1 MPLRDPGSYCTLHTG
16 NLLDYSALPFQLP
29 RPQRKLSSSTKFS
42 DELPSAINYLAK
54 NDTPFSMADRVYT
67 PTTRVPLKPNKE
79 VRCTLKVCLSAM
91 LPDYIED
98 AVRIARNTLHIKTI
112 SELII
117 AFPFAESMYLSDS
130 AWMQQVRPVW
140 AAAEDLVDKGFVR
153 SIGVSDLDVNRLRLL
168 CQDAKRHKPA
178 IQHYSFDAM
187 ISCEVP
193 SELFIYAEANGI
205 QLATHDDPKNWVFS
219 EDVLESI
226 NKITHSGTDVVTK
239 WIAKY
244 TCCVPETSQE
254 TAKGYFVHVTNKPAH

>member
-16 NLLDYSALPFQLP
+16 NLLDYSALP

-54 NDTPFSMADRVYT
+54 NDTPFSMTDRVYT
-67 PTTRVPLKPNKE
+67 PSTRVPSKPNKE
-79 VRCTLKVCLSAM
+79 VRCILKVCLSAM

-98 AVRIARNTLHIKTI
+98 AVRIARNTLHIKAI